1 MGPWVRGAN
10 YRKGRREVS
19 AKGAERCL
27 HAELSVKLWKRTSS
41 RHVPAAFIQD
51 TQNSVHAHGERKI
64 TEEPA
69 LVWLHLIS
77 ATRKDA
83 MVSNRQALVRE
94 KRNHYEKFHNWEF
107 PLWHSGN
114 ESD

>member
-1 MGPWVRGAN
+1 M
-10 YRKGRREVS
+10 S
-19 AKGAERCL
+19 ACL
-27 HAELSVKLWKRTSS
+27 ALSEALEENQLQTCSS
-41 RHVPAAFIQD
+41 SIVIQD

-107 PLWHSGN
+107 PLWRSGN